1 MVMTQ
6 GVAPWER
13 VCLPLNSEI
22 LNIEKC
28 VCVCVYMQASKRKE
42 GGRERERQRDFK
54 FSEAGK
60 LQTRWGLKLGGNGKV
75 TLELDLNKTGK

>member
-1 MVMTQ
+1 VE
-6 GVAPWER
+6 GGGEGGEEGR
-13 VCLPLNSEI
+13 GG
-22 LNIEKC
+22 
-28 VCVCVYMQASKRKE
+28 E